1 MTRFGQT
8 KRADYTEHQKS
19 AGAWLSLQNDVLCN
33 RLWRSKSGSA
43 SYSSRQQNQR
53 RGGAVRHFRYTDTVS
68 DEPTNYVS
76 IWSNISI
83 QLLCSGVPL
92 CHYYTDNVLWRQACK
107 APHCIRNH
115 RERKSTVTEKVLLL
129 VRTFSEKYQRAKI
142 ILSNLGRILRINFP
156 TTCREY
162 KTHFQPSWSE
172 VLNPTSAQLGQKSKI
187 TSPQFATKWDK
198 QLRYRLCRS

>member
-1 MTRFGQT
+1 MLAILLQLIDDPEDKRKFEDIYSRYERLMFIVARDILKDPYKAEDAVNDAFINIIKNFEKTGAADSPRT
-8 KRADYTEHQKS
+8 KRFVVIIVRNICFNMLKKDKRHPEV
-19 AGAWLSLQNDVLCN
+19 LSNHVSEIDQHAAPAED
-33 RLWRSKSGSA
+33 SFFD
-43 SYSSRQQNQR
+43 SYSIEKLKETIRMLPAKQ
-53 RGGAVRHFRYTDTVS
+53 
-68 DEPTNYVS
+68 
-76 IWSNISI
+76 
-83 QLLCSGVPL
+83 
-92 CHYYTDNVLWRQACK
+92 

-172 VLNPTSAQLGQKSKI
+172 V
-187 TSPQFATKWDK
+187 
-198 QLRYRLCRS
+198 

>member
-1 MTRFGQT
+1 MPL
-8 KRADYTEHQKS
+8 K
-19 AGAWLSLQNDVLCN
+19 NDFINFVKTIAKTTYCKGELF
-33 RLWRSKSGSA
+33 
-43 SYSSRQQNQR
+43 
-53 RGGAVRHFRYTDTVS
+53 VDFIERYFLGEDVEEEI
-68 DEPTNYVS
+68 DEKLKETIRMLPAK
-76 IWSNISI
+76 
-83 QLLCSGVPL
+83 Q
-92 CHYYTDNVLWRQACK
+92 

-172 VLNPTSAQLGQKSKI
+172 V
-187 TSPQFATKWDK
+187 
-198 QLRYRLCRS
+198 

>member
-1 MTRFGQT
+1 MSFLPGTLTPAFRSLWYARANCSRGDTSPENISHSDGHSILRCRTGWMFFRKT
-8 KRADYTEHQKS
+8 KRADYTEHQES

-53 RGGAVRHFRYTDTVS
+53 RGGAVRHFRCTDTVS

-92 CHYYTDNVLWRQACK
+92 CHYYTDNVLYRQDCESLSLYSELQRTK
-107 APHCIRNH
+107 INGCR
-115 RERKSTVTEKVLLL
+115 KVL
-129 VRTFSEKYQRAKI
+129 S
-142 ILSNLGRILRINFP
+142 
-156 TTCREY
+156 TC
-162 KTHFQPSWSE
+162 
-172 VLNPTSAQLGQKSKI
+172 
-187 TSPQFATKWDK
+187 
-198 QLRYRLCRS
+198 